1 MYFVACTM
9 PAFTRL
15 GLIGMKVDD
24 HDDGSKR
31 VKNIAA
37 VLYLLVLIFLV
48 GGSYL
53 NQQNEH
59 GDRQNRTTQQQ
70 P

>member
-1 MYFVACTM
+1 M
-9 PAFTRL
+9 PNQN
-15 GLIGMKVDD
+15 

-37 VLYLLVLIFLV
+37 VLYLLVMIFVV

-53 NQQNEH
+53 NQQQ
-59 GDRQNRTTQQQ
+59 DRLESVQASNRTEPAQ
-70 P
+70 